1 MKGGINLA
9 GNGYIQV
16 HTYTG
21 NARIPL
27 DGASIAITDPA
38 GTPIAFRLTNRSG
51 TLNEPVE
58 IAVPDLAYSQSPNS
72 GMIPYATVN
81 LYARAENYEL
91 IEIKNLQV
99 FADTITAQNLQMI
112 PLSEL
117 PDSFLTSELFQTT
130 PQNL

>member
-1 MKGGINLA
+1 
-9 GNGYIQV
+9 
-16 HTYTG
+16 
-21 NARIPL
+21 
-27 DGASIAITDPA
+27 
-38 GTPIAFRLTNRSG
+38 
-51 TLNEPVE
+51 
-58 IAVPDLAYSQSPNS
+58 
-72 GMIPYATVN
+72 MIPYATVN

-117 PDSFLTSELFQTT
+117 PESFLASELFQTT